1 MNDIMMNG
9 SEERSIEPIHH
20 SQASVRPNNIRSAL
34 SGVHDKGSDLLD
46 ETDYQTGPYTHIA
59 SSQVIDKQV
68 FPDQTFKENTFG
80 KKRQSYL
87 RHNLNNQALLEQESG
102 HGDRPIV

>member
-34 SGVHDKGSDLLD
+34 SGVHDKALDLLD
-46 ETDYQTGPYTHIA
+46 ETDCQAGPYTHMA
-59 SSQVIDKQV
+59 ASQVIAQQPS
-68 FPDQTFKENTFG
+68 PDQPSKESTFSR
-80 KKRQSYL
+80 KR
-87 RHNLNNQALLEQESG
+87 
-102 HGDRPIV
+102 